1 MDGERYG
8 LDGWPII
15 VCKFFGLLPP
25 VEEHRVYVSFV
36 GLNESLEQHP
46 CLRQV
51 FDLAIVELLMNDGAG
66 ESPRMVR
73 MSMGNQDG
81 GRPNLLQPAKLIG
94 AAIDHEPISASRY
107 EQGAVPA
114 MPPRAPL
121 DFATGTEKDQIKLFG
136 HMLAAKQVC
145 GSMLF
150 PLRYQERRDESV
162 ATAAAVNGRAGST
175 TPARELP

>member
-1 MDGERYG
+1 MRERNCPAVEAVDREGAAQADDAPFTDRIAVYE
-8 LDGWPII
+8 
-15 VCKFFGLLPP
+15 PP
-25 VEEHRVYVSFV
+25 GV
-36 GLNESLEQHP
+36 GCRIHWAG
-46 CLRQV
+46 RA
-51 FDLAIVELLMNDGAG
+51 FG

-81 GRPNLLQPAKLIG
+81 GRPNLLQPAKPIG
-94 AAIDHEPISASRY
+94 TAIDHEPTSAPLY

-114 MPPRAPL
+114 MSPRAPL

-150 PLRYQERRDESV
+150 LLRYQKRRDESV
-162 ATAAAVNGRAGST
+162 DNGGRS
-175 TPARELP
+175 